1 MAIVA
6 QAEQNQVVSVNVF
19 AALCRQ
25 EIKLILVFPR
35 RDFRIDFTAHSHNRF
50 FGNGGRDKERFAR
63 HPEIALRVIW

>member
-35 RDFRIDFTAHSHNRF
+35 GDFRIGFTAHSHDRF
-50 FGNGGRDKERFAR
+50 SGMAAGINSASRAILK
-63 HPEIALRVIW
+63 LL